1 MNQMK
6 HNNQYITYQRMG
18 KKIREMKKLGYNC
31 EVVLETFTDG
41 IMYFHHKDFTTIAV
55 PIIYHPILWSAFV
68 RSVVDYCKSRKEFM
82 EHSSVVPISEM
93 VVEIL

>member
-6 HNNQYITYQRMG
+6 HNNQYITYERMG
-18 KKIREMKKLGYNC
+18 KKVREMKKLGYNC

-55 PIIYHPILWSAFV
+55 PITDWNTF
-68 RSVVDYCKSRKEFM
+68 DE
-82 EHSSVVPISEM
+82 
-93 VVEIL
+93 VEIEFNNLGTIKRLYK